1 MTIFDVLSGQPLFYI
16 ALITII
22 GLLVGSFLNVVIY
35 RLPVMMEREWSQQCR
50 ELLAVDDTLT
60 TADVVAETAIDSTTD
75 NTINNTEP
83 FNLAVPRS
91 RCPNCNHQI
100 LASENI
106 PVISWLFLKGRCS
119 NCAHPIPKRYPLVE
133 LATGLISA
141 LIAFQF
147 GFTPLMLMVLL
158 LTWVLI
164 ALTMIDFDHQL
175 LPDSLTLPL
184 LWLGLIINSFGL
196 ITDLQSAL
204 WGAVIGYLVL
214 WSIYWLFKLVTGKEG
229 MGYGDFKLL
238 AALGAWMGWQSLPLI
253 ILLSS
258 VVGAAL
264 GILLIVLKG
273 RDHQQPMPFGPFL
286 AIAGWITLLW
296 GPVIVDLYWQ
306 WLS

>member
-1 MTIFDVLSGQPLFYI
+1 MEIFAVLSSQPLLY
-16 ALITII
+16 LPLTLII

-35 RLPVMMEREWSQQCR
+35 RLPLMMEREWSQQCR
-50 ELLAVDDTLT
+50 ELLAGDDT
-60 TADVVAETAIDSTTD
+60 AANPSGVTTD
-75 NTINNTEP
+75 GAEP

-91 RCPNCNHQI
+91 RCPKCNHQI
-100 LASENI
+100 LARENI

-119 NCAHPIPKRYPLVE
+119 NCANPIPKRYPLVE
-133 LATGLISA
+133 LATGLLST
-141 LIAFQF
+141 LIASHF
-147 GFTPLMLMVLL
+147 GFTPLMLLVLL

-184 LWLGLIINSFGL
+184 LWLGLIANSFGL

-214 WSIYWLFKLVTGKEG
+214 WSIYWVFKLVTGKEG

-264 GILLIVLKG
+264 GILLIALKG

-296 GPVIVDLYWQ
+296 GPVIIDLYWQ